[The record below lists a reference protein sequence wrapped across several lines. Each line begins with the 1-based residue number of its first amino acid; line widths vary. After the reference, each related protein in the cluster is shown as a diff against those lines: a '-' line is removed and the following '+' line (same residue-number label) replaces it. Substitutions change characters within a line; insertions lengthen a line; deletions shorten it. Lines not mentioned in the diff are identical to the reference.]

1 MCTIF
6 FWSELQDHIDFQ
18 TRYVAISLQV
28 WSENTALQAYAK
40 LVFEFPLS
48 GGISP
53 SPLIFSARTDGTTN
67 SDVET
72 YLHLSLVIFILFLPF
87 EFLSPLEEGMDYFR
101 SVWSYLDLINFI
113 LFLIM
118 YTKLSSYYFSDEDHE
133 INADSSLIT
142 KTMDFH
148 ERYQYFEEFEGAIQ
162 LLAMNTL
169 LLCFKAIK
177 NFNGPGA
184 QMQELID
191 VMNFCL
197 PKLMSLTAVIML
209 TVVGFAVMFWVL
221 LGSTMSGFSVK
232 TRSIITMIRASLGDF
247 DVAAIDENSPS
258 EGSSVHH

>member
-1 MCTIF
+1 MGKYRFEDSASDRQMHVLPPSAKNEAALVELATNIF
-6 FWSELQDHIDFQ
+6 E
-18 TRYVAISLQV
+18 
-28 WSENTALQAYAK
+28 K
-40 LVFEFPLS
+40 LAE
-48 GGISP
+48 
-53 SPLIFSARTDGTTN
+53 
-67 SDVET
+67 
-72 YLHLSLVIFILFLPF
+72 
-87 EFLSPLEEGMDYFR
+87 R
-101 SVWSYLDLINFI
+101 SVWNYLDLINFI
-113 LFLIM
+113 LFLMM

-148 ERYQYFEEFEGAIQ
+148 ERYQYFEESEYAIQ

-177 NFNGPGA
+177 ILMALVPKCK
-184 QMQELID
+184 ELID

-221 LGSTMSGFSVK
+221 FGYTMSGFSDK